1 MTLILTTEQKQFALT
16 SAGARGPRGQ
26 TGAASGPLGDS
37 TVGANEITDDDAGQ
51 TAIVSKLG
59 LASTA
64 PNKGA
69 ALVGFKQPLSGA
81 VVRTAYDKFLETVSV
96 KDFGAIGDGV
106 ADDTAAVQLA
116 LLSGVASVYVPEGRY
131 RITANITRDGNTLLH
146 GDGLSVSVLVM
157 EGTSS
162 LLFDGGA
169 AGDEFGTSALQ
180 IERLGFEVTGST
192 SKTVISAIWAA
203 GIGGTSKTVTV
214 RDVQI
219 VAGNA
224 ASTFGK
230 ALYLK
235 NARNVLID
243 NMRILGDRDGSP
255 IDADFGIDIFG
266 DDDAAPVEIY
276 MRGVLAYYCVQPFN
290 IAGWVEGVNFDQCAA
305 INCRRGIKAVATTTS
320 PRPWVRVSGCHINT
334 DTAAIELTNFVQ
346 FIVNGNLIYA
356 TDFDA
361 VSAAYSA
368 ITVDGQNA
376 SMDSL
381 ITDNILQ
388 CLLTGVAKNGI
399 VIEPGDIASDDNVT
413 ISRNVIV
420 SFDTGIVLQANTT
433 GVRVADD
440 NDIRFCTDDII
451 DLGDN
456 LVCAARLTADSGN
469 KASLD
474 GAVEKWGSN
483 VIMLNAS
490 GDGVVPFN
498 TAFGTFLGAVACN
511 GDPAIAPTAQFIVN
525 TTASTQTD
533 LAISVRPNPGAIS
546 VRVNWRAVG
555 AS

>member
-1 MTLILTTEQKQFALT
+1 M
-16 SAGARGPRGQ
+16 
-26 TGAASGPLGDS
+26 
-37 TVGANEITDDDAGQ
+37 
-51 TAIVSKLG
+51 
-59 LASTA
+59 
-64 PNKGA
+64 
-69 ALVGFKQPLSGA
+69 
-81 VVRTAYDKFLETVSV
+81 
-96 KDFGAIGDGV
+96 
-106 ADDTAAVQLA
+106 
-116 LLSGVASVYVPEGRY
+116 
-131 RITANITRDGNTLLH
+131 
-146 GDGLSVSVLVM
+146 
-157 EGTSS
+157 
-162 LLFDGGA
+162 
-169 AGDEFGTSALQ
+169 
-180 IERLGFEVTGST
+180 
-192 SKTVISAIWAA
+192 
-203 GIGGTSKTVTV
+203 
-214 RDVQI
+214 
-219 VAGNA
+219 
-224 ASTFGK
+224 
-230 ALYLK
+230 
-235 NARNVLID
+235 
-243 NMRILGDRDGSP
+243 
-255 IDADFGIDIFG
+255 
-266 DDDAAPVEIY
+266 
-276 MRGVLAYYCVQPFN
+276 
-290 IAGWVEGVNFDQCAA
+290 
-305 INCRRGIKAVATTTS
+305 
-320 PRPWVRVSGCHINT
+320 RVSGCHFNT